1 MFLSGR
7 DYNFLYEGTTWVHK
21 RNQRPGWDVRLPE
34 WTGRPQIYAAGCFLS
49 VLAAIAVV
57 AFAIGTLEYTKTRG
71 KLLLTALLVAG
82 FFVTLVGATA
92 MPRSGLGP
100 WFRPAA
106 IGVAVS
112 ALLLMVVG
120 LWGTPDSNAFWKAT
134 ASVTVLAMGLVAAGQ
149 ALSRTD
155 KSRTSGV
162 AGILVALLSVS
173 LTVMAVL
180 GIALEIRAVAYWFT
194 FGLAIVGWVL
204 AAALGIVAD
213 WRLRK
218 SQERN

>member
-1 MFLSGR
+1 M
-7 DYNFLYEGTTWVHK
+7 
-21 RNQRPGWDVRLPE
+21 RLPE

-92 MPRSGLGP
+92 MPRSGPGP

-112 ALLLMVVG
+112 ALLLMVIG

-134 ASVTVLAMGLVAAGQ
+134 AGVTVLAMGLVAAGQ
-149 ALSRTD
+149 ALSRAGG
-155 KSRTSGV
+155 SRAVRV
-162 AGILVALLSVS
+162 AGVLSASLAAL
-173 LTVMAVL
+173 LTVMAVM
-180 GIALEIRAVAYWFT
+180 GIALVIGAAAYWWA
-194 FGLAIVGWVL
+194 FGLAAVGWVIASCAGL
-204 AAALGIVAD
+204 FLG
-213 WRLRK
+213 RLLRR
-218 SQERN
+218 SVEQP